1 MPPTTIAGRALI
13 AVVAIMTF
21 LASLT
26 IGAVV
31 LIHAAASQWQS
42 DVAREITIQ
51 IRPAPGRD
59 LDTDVV
65 KAAAI
70 TAAFA
75 GIAEVRPYSK
85 EESLRLLEPW
95 LGQTGALAALPIP
108 RLIAVEIDR
117 SNPPDIQLIK
127 TALSQNFEGVTLD
140 DHRRWQAEIRM
151 LTRSAALGGGGVT
164 PASASALSWRS
175 AASPRAAGACSHSA
189 WKTRAASFWSPAA
202 SNASPSA

>member
-1 MPPTTIAGRALI
+1 MPRRETPIVPPATIAGRALI
-13 AVVAIMTF
+13 VVVAIMTF

-59 LDTDVV
+59 LETDVV

-95 LGQTGALAALPIP
+95 LGTGI
-108 RLIAVEIDR
+108 
-117 SNPPDIQLIK
+117 
-127 TALSQNFEGVTLD
+127 
-140 DHRRWQAEIRM
+140 EIR
-151 LTRSAALGGGGVT
+151 
-164 PASASALSWRS
+164 
-175 AASPRAAGACSHSA
+175 
-189 WKTRAASFWSPAA
+189 
-202 SNASPSA
+202 